1 MFPLQPFDKVF
12 YVLKVRL
19 VGRKAVN
26 FSCKILWIFELI
38 EAFAVAKCLHFLQS
52 VIRLLMQ
59 CAAIPSVFF
68 LVSHIK
74 ISLTVS
80 QLYLTFDV
88 KT

>member
-1 MFPLQPFDKVF
+1 MNPLDKIF
-12 YVLKVRL
+12 YVLEVRL

-26 FSCKILWIFELI
+26 FSSKILWIFELI
-38 EAFAVAKCLHFLQS
+38 KTFAVAKCLHFLQF